1 MAVKLHLKL
10 HVGIVCSLMLALQA
24 VMVAPDGEFQVVDHL
39 KMWSSQG
46 QELTVS
52 IFQRYNLM
60 LLGGQKAC
68 CSYGDTQASLC
79 SC

>member
-1 MAVKLHLKL
+1 
-10 HVGIVCSLMLALQA
+10 
-24 VMVAPDGEFQVVDHL
+24 MVAPDGEFQVVDHL

-52 IFQRYNLM
+52 IFQPYNLM
-60 LLGGQKAC
+60 LLAGQKAC